1 MRHCNGAWVEAR
13 SLLEYPT
20 HTNADC
26 WSMQRCTASA
36 EDKVYTHTSKH
47 THVGKHI
54 PANVNPTVILVCAM
68 QTHTRTRTFCET
80 SRSHDVCVTLKVP
93 ECAWEAGRTC
103 CHTTGVTQYCCKHF
117 SVIIGHMCSQ
127 EGTLHFG
134 LPHHSLYACIAA

>member
-1 MRHCNGAWVEAR
+1 MEPELKRDHYWNTQLTQTQTAEACR
-13 SLLEYPT
+13 DAQLQQKTKCT
-20 HTNADC
+20 H
-26 WSMQRCTASA
+26 
-36 EDKVYTHTSKH
+36 THTSKH